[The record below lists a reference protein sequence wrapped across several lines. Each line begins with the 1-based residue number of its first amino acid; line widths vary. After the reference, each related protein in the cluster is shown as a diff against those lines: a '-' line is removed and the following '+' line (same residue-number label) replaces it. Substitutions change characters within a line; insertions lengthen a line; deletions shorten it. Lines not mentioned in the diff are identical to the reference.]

1 MRSGGMGRT
10 VAWVI
15 SCLATGVLA
24 LSLSACGGDSPE
36 ATAKAKTT
44 QISASADDTSTGAA
58 PKTKAPAS
66 SSCLTQLDPFL
77 KAMDNLRTRLVS
89 GLAYEEYVD
98 AVRVIIA
105 AYDEVPA
112 DELTLGCV
120 QAVGTPGEKA
130 LNRYIAA
137 SNTWTDCVEV
147 PSCEAATVEAPLQDK
162 WGEASKYLSKAERG
176 LSEPNAG

>member
-1 MRSGGMGRT
+1 MRNLLK
-10 VAWVI
+10 AWLGA
-15 SCLATGVLA
+15 SLLAGALALA
-24 LSLSACGGDSPE
+24 LSSCGGDSPE
-36 ATAKAKTT
+36 ATANAKVEAVKPKPK
-44 QISASADDTSTGAA
+44 ASAPG
-58 PKTKAPAS
+58 
-66 SSCLTQLDPFL
+66 SCLAQLDPFL

-89 GLAYEEYVD
+89 GLAYEEYVE

-120 QAVGTPGEKA
+120 QAAGTSGEKA

-147 PSCEAATVEAPLQDK
+147 PTCEAATVEAPLQDK
-162 WGEASKYLSKAERG
+162 WSEASKYLSKAERG
-176 LSEPNAG
+176 LSEPGAG